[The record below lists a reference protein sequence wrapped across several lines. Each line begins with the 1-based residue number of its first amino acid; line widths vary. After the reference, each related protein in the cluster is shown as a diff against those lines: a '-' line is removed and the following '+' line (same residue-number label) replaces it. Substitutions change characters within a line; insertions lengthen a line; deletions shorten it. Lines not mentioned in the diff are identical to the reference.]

1 MPTINNENDFA
12 LLRQILLTKPTVHEY
27 QIASRIAQSIKFE
40 PDQTVDDPLVQLRLD
55 KPSKFDTNV
64 IIHYTH
70 ETRFQ
75 SHKEYIHRIWKQMF
89 DNTPVMKRRLIVG
102 NRNSPN
108 MTRELVHRSPH

>member
-1 MPTINNENDFA
+1 MPTINNEKDFA
-12 LLRQILLTKPTVHEY
+12 LLRQILLTKPTVPEY
-27 QIASRIAQSIKFE
+27 QIASRIAQCIKFE
-40 PDQTVDDPLVQLRLD
+40 PDQTVDDPLVRSRLD

-89 DNTPVMKRRLIVG
+89 DNTPVMERRLIVG

-108 MTRELVHRSPH
+108 HTCPI